1 MANTLARQ
9 TKPPG
14 HRAPQTSG
22 LPSTHAVAQLLRAEL
37 LEVCGCTE
45 PDAIAYAALLARR
58 SIRAKFN
65 FGCAR
70 VSSELPLAQTEVICM
85 MAGVSLLL
93 EPRLSDLRRVAKPVL
108 TGLLA
113 GLLLVC
119 GALSVSYALHRSLHN
134 DSGRSHHLCLV
145 CMFAKGQVSAAEVTL
160 VSALLVLCL
169 LISLCATDPSPLSAF
184 DYRLSPS
191 RAPPPS

>member
-119 GALSVSYALHRSLHN
+119 GALTVSYALHRSLHN

-145 CMFAKGQVSAAEVTL
+145 CMFAKGQVSAADVTL
-160 VSALLVLCL
+160 VAALLVL
-169 LISLCATDPSPLSAF
+169 SPLFSFRTGNPSSLAAF

-191 RAPPPS
+191 RAPPSA